1 MFNVSFMTNN
11 KNLDD
16 VYADLVK
23 GITIVEDSSYKN
35 LVNFNE
41 NKQLPKHNWFYIKEG
56 YSKALVNKF
65 VDKYHL
71 KNGNLVFDPF
81 CGSGTTLLASKERNI
96 ESIGVEINPF
106 LAFLSKVKLENY
118 NCNDRKNI
126 LKELR
131 RINSKKNRKGLV
143 PPELS
148 ISKKLFPYNLD
159 IILNLRQNISD
170 IKDTKSKDILKLGF
184 LSVLEDCSIA
194 KKDGNGLK
202 YPKNKDVKDI
212 KQEFNNKIIQMLK
225 DISLENKTKFK
236 VYNINSINSQNE
248 LKLYFNKVDLTIF
261 SPPYLNCFDYTEVY
275 KMELWFGDFVKDYS
289 DLKSIRNETV
299 SSHLNKNMTS
309 IKNSDNRISQ
319 IITQISKKKLW
330 NNKISAMIDNY
341 FNDLESVL
349 KTIYK
354 LSSKNAK
361 CVIVVGNSAYN
372 ETVIPTD
379 LLLANI
385 GRKIGFNKVKIII
398 ARKLG
403 TSSQQ
408 YKNVNAPNLLRESII
423 ILEK

>member
-1 MFNVSFMTNN
+1 
-11 KNLDD
+11 
-16 VYADLVK
+16 
-23 GITIVEDSSYKN
+23 
-35 LVNFNE
+35 
-41 NKQLPKHNWFYIKEG
+41 
-56 YSKALVNKF
+56 
-65 VDKYHL
+65 
-71 KNGNLVFDPF
+71 
-81 CGSGTTLLASKERNI
+81 
-96 ESIGVEINPF
+96 
-106 LAFLSKVKLENY
+106 
-118 NCNDRKNI
+118 
-126 LKELR
+126 
-131 RINSKKNRKGLV
+131 
-143 PPELS
+143 
-148 ISKKLFPYNLD
+148 
-159 IILNLRQNISD
+159 
-170 IKDTKSKDILKLGF
+170 